1 MISAQEKAEAKKKA
15 FERAQ
20 RMLPNGSITAQA
32 KQAGISTHLAKKFK
46 AGEPAIAMEHQVSAS
61 KSGEAIGVV
70 VKMREKGYARC
81 HKCKQWRP
89 AAEFQQSKTVHKT
102 PFCPEKRSEK

>member
-46 AGEPAIAMEHQVSAS
+46 AG
-61 KSGEAIGVV
+61 KSGEAIEVV